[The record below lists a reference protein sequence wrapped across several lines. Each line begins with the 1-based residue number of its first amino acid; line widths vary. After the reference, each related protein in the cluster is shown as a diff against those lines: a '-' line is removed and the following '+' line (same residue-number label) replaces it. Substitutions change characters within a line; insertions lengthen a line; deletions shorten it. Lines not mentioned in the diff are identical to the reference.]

1 MPAFSPQS
9 ILDGRNPH
17 RAPVALI
24 VGLIIS
30 GACML
35 LALTY
40 YLLQGGPVNVGV
52 GTLLAVPTAVVCCG
66 LLLLI
71 DRLEPEP
78 QLNLWLSFAW
88 GAGVAV
94 LGALVVNTTVGILA
108 QPAFGAWAELF
119 SSALVAPV
127 VEESFK
133 GALLLYLL
141 WVRRQEIDGPTDGIV
156 YAGMCGLGFALVEN
170 ILYYMRGL
178 AESGQDVLVTVLM
191 RGVISPLG
199 HPMYTAMI
207 GLGVAYA
214 AKNRGAGGAF
224 AVIGGW
230 VGAVFLH
237 ALWNGGVTLLGIVG
251 MVLAY
256 LLLAVVLVG
265 LVVVVVVDRKR
276 TIGKIGTYL
285 PPYVPSGLVQ
295 PNDVRM
301 LCNMSERR
309 RARRWARTQAGVN
322 GARAMA
328 DYQLAATELALLH
341 DHARRRTVD
350 AQSFYARRDAILGL
364 MRVARDAFFR
374 RVPSASAPSWTPRGE
389 QSGFVALP
397 AQLQRSEMPTY
408 RQAPA
413 SPPVG
418 QPAAARPASARPA
431 AAQQPA
437 APAGQYP
444 RPQQV
449 PGRAPQGQPGPRR
462 PAPGQPSG
470 AGGNGPPPQ
479 APGGRPPQRPPQGPP
494 PQGSRPQAP
503 PPQEPPPQGPPQ
515 GPPQQGPPQQGPPR
529 R

>member
-24 VGLIIS
+24 IGLVIS
-30 GACML
+30 GVCML
-35 LALTY
+35 LALMY

-52 GTLLAVPTAVVCCG
+52 GTLLAVPTAVVYCG
-66 LLLLI
+66 LLLYI

-108 QPAFGAWAELF
+108 QPAFGAWTELF
-119 SSALVAPV
+119 SSALLAPV

-256 LLLAVVLVG
+256 LFLAVVLVG
-265 LVVVVVVDRKR
+265 LIVVVIVDRKY

-309 RARRWARTQAGVN
+309 RARRWARAQAGVN

-418 QPAAARPASARPA
+418 QPAAA
-431 AAQQPA
+431 QPA
-437 APAGQYP
+437 AGQQAAAP
-444 RPQQV
+444 RGQRPVPPQV
-449 PGRAPQGQPGPRR
+449 LGHAPPGQPGPRR
-462 PAPGQPSG
+462 PAPGQHSG
-470 AGGNGPPPQ
+470 ASGNGPSPQ
-479 APGGRPPQRPPQGPP
+479 APRGRPPQGPP
-494 PQGSRPQAP
+494 QQSPRPQGP
-503 PPQEPPPQGPPQ
+503 PPQ

>member
-1 MPAFSPQS
+1 MPVFSPQS
-9 ILDGRNPH
+9 ILDGRNPQ

-30 GACML
+30 GACLL
-35 LALTY
+35 LALAY
-40 YLLQGGPVNVGV
+40 YLLRGGPVNVAV

-108 QPAFGAWAELF
+108 QPAFGAWSELF

-178 AESGQDVLVTVLM
+178 AESGQDVLITVLM

-237 ALWNGGVTLLGIVG
+237 ALWNGGVTLLGLVG

-256 LLLAVVLVG
+256 LFLALVLVG

-301 LCNMSERR
+301 LCSLPERR
-309 RARRWARTQAGVN
+309 KARRWARTQAGVN

-341 DHARRRTVD
+341 DHARRRTID
-350 AQSFYARRDAILGL
+350 AQPFYARRDAILGL

-397 AQLQRSEMPTY
+397 AQLQRSEMPSY

-418 QPAAARPASARPA
+418 QPAAAQQPVAPGGRRPAPP
-431 AAQQPA
+431 Q
-437 APAGQYP
+437 APGHAP
-444 RPQQV
+444 R
-449 PGRAPQGQPGPRR
+449 GQPGPRP
-462 PAPGQPSG
+462 PAPGHSPG
-470 AGGNGPPPQ
+470 AGGSGPPPQ
-479 APGGRPPQRPPQGPP
+479 APGGR
-494 PQGSRPQAP
+494 
-503 PPQEPPPQGPPQ
+503 PPQ
-515 GPPQQGPPQQGPPR
+515 GPPQQGPPQQGPPQQGPPSPGPPQGQR
-529 R
+529 PPGPPPQGPPQGPQQGPPRG